1 MGGMELRHLRY
12 FAGVAEALNFT
23 RAAQKLRVAQPAL
36 SRQIRQL
43 EEEVGV
49 ALLERDR
56 RSVRL
61 TEAGR
66 IFLEEARSILAQSSK
81 AVLSARATAQP
92 AHGSLNIG
100 YIWGMFHSLVP
111 AVVARFRQEF
121 PDAAVNLF
129 DFTATQQIAALREGR
144 LDAGFIGYAGEADG
158 AGLTCRKVGQCALVA
173 ALPVA
178 HPAARRR
185 AVALRSLANEFFFV
199 ISEENYPGA
208 SRCVIEACGGAGFR
222 PKILQTA
229 ARGHTILGLV
239 AGNCGVA
246 LLPDPLRAL
255 PHPGVVF
262 RPLADPVTNDMF
274 LAWSPA
280 RPSVLRDAFVKCA
293 ASDLAEK
300 GSTRTA
306 DRLIENALKSGP
318 EEELTRERFDA
329 ARHVARLKFRKRTKA
344 GQTGQELD

>member
-1 MGGMELRHLRY
+1 MMAGMELRHLRY
-12 FAGVAEALNFT
+12 FTGVAEALNFT

-43 EEEVGV
+43 EDEVGV
-49 ALLERDR
+49 RLLERNR
-56 RSVRL
+56 RSVQL

-66 IFLEEARSILAQSSK
+66 VFLAEARSILAQSSQ
-81 AVLSARATAQP
+81 AVLAARAGGQP
-92 AHGSLNIG
+92 MRGALNLG
-100 YIWGMFHSLVP
+100 YIWGMFHSLAP
-111 AVVARFRQEF
+111 AVVTRFRREF

-129 DFTATQQIAALREGR
+129 DLTATQQTAALREGK

-158 AGLTCRKVGQCALVA
+158 AGLSCRKVGRCALVA
-173 ALPVA
+173 ALPKK

-185 AVALRSLANEFFFV
+185 VVPLRELAQEFFFV

-208 SRCVIEACGGAGFR
+208 ARCVIEACGQAGFR
-222 PKILQTA
+222 PKVLQTA

-262 RPLADPVTNDMF
+262 RPLAEPVLNDLF
-274 LAWSPA
+274 IAWSPG
-280 RPSVLRDAFVKCA
+280 RPSALRDAFVHCA
-293 ASDLAEK
+293 SRQWGATPKKSRSQIPGEI
-300 GSTRTA
+300 STPS
-306 DRLIENALKSGP
+306 L
-318 EEELTRERFDA
+318 ER
-329 ARHVARLKFRKRTKA
+329 V
-344 GQTGQELD
+344 